1 MSNLC
6 RRIRG
11 FTLVELLVVIA
22 IIGILIALLLPAV
35 QAAREAARRAQCTNN
50 LKQIGL
56 ALHNYHD
63 THKVFPP
70 EYTMFGATGTGAA
83 ADTPEP
89 RWAWGAFI
97 LPYLE
102 QQPLYD
108 ALNPSQNFGVPPTP
122 PAPLETILDCYLC
135 PSDDHSTP
143 WNGYFKT
150 TSNTNPVSIHL
161 GKSNYVIS
169 ESIAGHD
176 KCTRTK
182 GTNSVHNIAEIRD
195 GTSNTMMVAE
205 RDYVKHVAAVYPARQ
220 RSTASVGF
228 RALNPINLP
237 AVGTTGN
244 RTWQANPAAL
254 HQCSR
259 YTIGSVHPGGANVVF
274 CDGAVHFL
282 SETIE
287 SARANNC
294 GDYSGGTSGGSVV
307 HKFNPSNPELYQ
319 KLFNRIDG
327 QPVGPF

>member
-63 THKVFPP
+63 TLNCFPP
-70 EYTMFGATGTGAA
+70 EYIDFGATGVGYRC
-83 ADTPEP
+83 PEP
-89 RWAWGAFI
+89 RWAWGGFI
-97 LPYLE
+97 LPYIE
-102 QQPLYD
+102 QQALYD
-108 ALNPSQNFGVPPTP
+108 VLDPAKNFGVPPTP
-122 PAPLETILDCYLC
+122 PAALETVLDCYLC

-150 TSNTNPVSIHL
+150 TSNTNPTSIHL

-169 ESIAGHD
+169 ESIACHGRG
-176 KCTRTK
+176 TRNRA
-182 GTNSVHNIAEIRD
+182 TNASHTIAEILD

-220 RSTASVGF
+220 RSTSSVGF
-228 RALNPINLP
+228 RALNPINTP
-237 AVGTTGN
+237 CVGNTGN
-244 RTWQANPAAL
+244 RTYSAPGIA
-254 HQCSR
+254 CSR
-259 YTIGSVHPGGANVVF
+259 YTIGSMHPGGCNVVF

-282 SETIE
+282 SETME
-287 SARANNC
+287 SAVANNC
-294 GDYSGGTSGGSVV
+294 GDYSGSTSGGSIV
-307 HKFNPSNPELYQ
+307 HKFYPTNPELYQ
-319 KLFNRIDG
+319 RLFNRRDG
-327 QPVGPF
+327 QPVGQF